1 MKRYRYIGCGTTTLN
16 DCVNEFRLL
25 ANRTHMG
32 GSCIRIEIP
41 NDMELIKYTYDSYST
56 TGDKRLIKD
65 LNPCAMIYKNG
76 RWVIQNELLKY
87 PIHEWYK
94 YKNK

>member
-1 MKRYRYIGCGTTTLN
+1 
-16 DCVNEFRLL
+16 
-25 ANRTHMG
+25 
-32 GSCIRIEIP
+32 
-41 NDMELIKYTYDSYST
+41 MELIKYTYDSYST